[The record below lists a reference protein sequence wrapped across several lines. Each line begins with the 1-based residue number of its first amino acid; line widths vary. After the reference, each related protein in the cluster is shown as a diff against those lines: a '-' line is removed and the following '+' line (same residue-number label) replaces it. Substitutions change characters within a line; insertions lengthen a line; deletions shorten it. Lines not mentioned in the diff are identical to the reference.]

1 VTTAAVVVG
10 SGVTG
15 LTTAVVLAESGW
27 DVTVVAERAWPDT
40 TSRVAGA
47 IWLPYLSSGRNVS
60 RWATTTY
67 DVLADLAEQ
76 GAPGVRLGELIEG
89 GPVAAGIPA
98 WAQIAEGLRPL
109 RAEELPA
116 GWVDGFRCLVP
127 LVDMGRYLPYL
138 AERLAAAGGK
148 LQLRRIERLVDL
160 APADVVVNCSG
171 LGAIDLAGDT
181 SMHPV
186 RGQVVITANPGLT
199 GAVVVDGEASGT
211 ATTYRVAHL
220 DEVVLGGTAERDAWA
235 LDVDD
240 DAATSILERARALEP
255 RLLDAEVVG
264 HRVGLRPWRP
274 AVRVEADSEPPDGV
288 ISLVHNYGHGGSG
301 LTLSWGCARHAARLA
316 GI

>member
-1 VTTAAVVVG
+1 
-10 SGVTG
+10 
-15 LTTAVVLAESGW
+15 
-27 DVTVVAERAWPDT
+27 VTVVAERAWSET

-47 IWLPYLSSGRNVS
+47 LWLPYLSTGRNVS

-67 DVLADLAEQ
+67 DVLAELADQ

-109 RAEELPA
+109 RPDELPV
-116 GWVDGFRCLVP
+116 GWVGGFRCLVP
-127 LVDMGRYLPYL
+127 LVDMSRYLPYL
-138 AERLAAAGGK
+138 AGRLAAAGGRVK
-148 LQLRRIERLVDL
+148 LGRIERLGDL
-160 APADVVVNCSG
+160 APAEVVINCSG

-181 SMHPV
+181 TMHPV
-186 RGQVVITANPGLT
+186 RGQVVITSNPGLA
-199 GAVVVDGEASGT
+199 GAVVEDGDAQGT
-211 ATTYRVAHL
+211 VTTYRITHL
-220 DEVVLGGTAERDAWA
+220 DEVVLGGTAELDAWT
-235 LDVDD
+235 LDVDAT
-240 DAATSILERARALEP
+240 AATAILERSRALEP
-255 RLLDAEVVG
+255 RLLDAEVIG

-274 AVRVEADSEPPDGV
+274 AVRVEADPEPPDGV